1 MSDKSAIV
9 WRGGGGD
16 ARLSHIWEKSK
27 KNQTQSPR
35 PVWVTLRLH
44 VLLCQSLV
52 CVGLGGKMG
61 AAVFECS
68 SRGAKLEL
76 NLREQELYDTREEGA
91 CLCKVEQLVVE
102 EDK

>member
-1 MSDKSAIV
+1 
-9 WRGGGGD
+9 
-16 ARLSHIWEKSK
+16 
-27 KNQTQSPR
+27 
-35 PVWVTLRLH
+35 
-44 VLLCQSLV
+44 
-52 CVGLGGKMG
+52 MG